1 VDSGSQ
7 LSGGGVGDAERDEE
21 RRVEELLRINARL
34 AAEVR
39 SLVLGR
45 TEEPRPGK
53 TTAPRKIG
61 SLTEERDTLTEKLE
75 AAEGELTA
83 LREHSEALERD
94 RDALAAEVQ
103 RLRDGWRGLARRARA
118 RLLGR

>member
-1 VDSGSQ
+1 MDSGSQ
-7 LSGGGVGDAERDEE
+7 LSGGVGDAERDEE
-21 RRVEELLRINARL
+21 RRVDELLRINARL

-39 SLVLGR
+39 SLALGR

-61 SLTEERDTLTEKLE
+61 SLTEERDALAETLD
-75 AAEGELTA
+75 AAEDELTA

-103 RLRDGWRGLARRARA
+103 RLRVGWRGLARRARA